1 MTKRNYLLA
10 ACALSLTACGYVA
23 PDAGQEAVLIK
34 QPWFFGSGGVDDT
47 PVHTG
52 STVVASSTKAVLVST
67 TPTAFEVPFDNL
79 MPSNSIPLDFHTVVR
94 MQVTDTVELVKKWN
108 GGATNDKGE
117 ETNYWFW
124 ASVQPMYVNFVR
136 QEVKKYDMN
145 ALALTGAAVDNVE
158 AAVTQ
163 RLNAY
168 IKANKMPVKLLSVT
182 MGRAGLPDAIMAQK
196 TETAAQ
202 QQRILTMEAQRQAED
217 SRKAAEQSRAEA
229 DNAYRSQMSLT
240 PEQFVELKRIEMQ
253 RTACQRGTCIF
264 GNGQALVSR

>member
-1 MTKRNYLLA
+1 MRKFLLIA
-10 ACALSLTACGYVA
+10 SALPLAACGYVA

-34 QPWFFGSGGVDDT
+34 QPWFFGSGGVVDE

-52 STVVASSTKAVLVST
+52 STVVASSTKAVMVST
-67 TPTAFEVPFDNL
+67 TPTAFEVQFDNL

-94 MQVTDTVELVKKWN
+94 MQVVDTVELVRNWN
-108 GGATNDKGE
+108 GAAVNDKGE
-117 ETNYWFW
+117 ESYYWFYGTI
-124 ASVQPMYVNFVR
+124 QPIYVNLVR
-136 QEVKKYDMN
+136 NEVKKYDMN
-145 ALALTGAAVDNVE
+145 QLALTGQAVDAVE
-158 AAVTQ
+158 QAVTTK
-163 RLNAY
+163 LNAY
-168 IKANKMPVKLLSVT
+168 IKQNKMPVKLLSIT
-182 MGRAGLPDAIMAQK
+182 MGRAGLPEAIMAQK

-202 QQRILTMEAQRQAED
+202 QQRILTMEAQKQAED

-264 GNGQALVSR
+264 GNGTALVSR